1 MKEETK
7 KKITKWFWI
16 LVTVPFAAILFLLL
30 IVWLFAK
37 IPSFEELENPD
48 SKLATQVIAEDGETL
63 TTFHIEN
70 RTFVTYEDLSEHL
83 VHATIATEDARFLRH
98 SGIDFKGLARVFFKT
113 LLLNRSNQGGG
124 STITQQLAKT
134 LYPRK
139 DLDSKIPGWN
149 KVQMVWI
156 KLKEWIT
163 AVKLER
169 EYTKE
174 EILYMYLNSVFFG
187 SNAYG
192 IKAASET
199 FFDKEPADLTVEES
213 ATLVGMVN
221 KPTRYNPVINP
232 DKSLSRRNFVISQME
247 KAGYLTKAQRDSIQQ
262 IPIELSYQMQDHN
275 SGYAPYF
282 RDMLRRV
289 MNAKKPR
296 RSDYQSREDFSA
308 DSLLWATDDLYGWLN
323 KNTKANGEP
332 YNLDKDGLKIYTTIN
347 YKMQRYAEEAV
358 AEHLGTNLQKA
369 FNNELKSKRNPP
381 FANDVDQQT
390 ADLLM
395 NQARK
400 WSDRYRLMKKAGVS
414 ESEIMKSFDKPVP
427 MKVFA
432 WNGKPA
438 LGKERGFV
446 EIDTVMTPND
456 SIRYYKGILRAA
468 FMAIEP
474 STGYIKAYV
483 GGPNYRFFKYDNA
496 RQGKRQIGS
505 TIKPFLYTLA
515 MQGGLSPCTQVVNV
529 SQSFINADGSV
540 WTPRSTDRSDWIG
553 RTVTLKWGLAQS
565 SNNISAYL
573 MKQFG
578 PEALVQMMRQMGIYS
593 FLDPVNSL
601 CVGAADISVYEM
613 VAAYNTFP
621 SKGVYVTPMFVTRIE
636 DNQGNLLSEFTNKKR
651 EAISDQTA
659 FLMASM
665 MRGVVDGGTG
675 SRLRG
680 RYGLKGEIAGKTGTT
695 NDNSDGWFIGYTPT
709 VTAGVWVGAEDRQV
723 HFNSTA
729 LGQGSNAAL
738 PIWALWMKK
747 VLKDGTLGI
756 SESDRFIA
764 PAEMTLS
771 MDCSSGDG
779 TATSGQSSETEY
791 YFE

>member
-7 KKITKWFWI
+7 KKISKWFWI
-16 LVTVPFAAILFLLL
+16 LLAAPFAALLL
-30 IVWLFAK
+30 MLLVVWLFAR

-48 SKLATQVIAEDGETL
+48 SKLATQVIAEEGETL

-83 VHATIATEDARFLRH
+83 VHATIATEDARFLKH

-139 DLDSKIPGWN
+139 ELDSKIPGWN
-149 KVQMVWI
+149 KVEMVWI

-174 EILYMYLNSVFFG
+174 EIMYMYLNSVFFG

-221 KPTRYNPVINP
+221 KPTRYNPALNP
-232 DKSLSRRNFVISQME
+232 DKSLARRNFVISQME

-262 IPIELSYQMQDHN
+262 LPIELSYQVQDHN
-275 SGYAPYF
+275 SGYGPYF

-296 RSDYQSREDFSA
+296 RSDYQFREDFSA

-323 KNTKANGEP
+323 KNTKADGTP

-347 YKMQRYAEEAV
+347 DKMQRYAEEAV
-358 AEHLGTNLQKA
+358 AEHLGTNLQSA
-369 FNNELKSKRNPP
+369 FNKELKSKRNPP
-381 FANDVDQQT
+381 FANDVDAET
-390 ADLLM
+390 ADVLM
-395 NQARK
+395 AQARR
-400 WSDRYRLMKKAGVS
+400 WSDRYRLAKKAGLS
-414 ESEIMKSFDKPVP
+414 ESEILKSFDQPVP

-432 WNGKPA
+432 WNGKKA
-438 LGKERGFV
+438 VGKEKGYV
-446 EIDTVMTPND
+446 EIDTLMTPND

-474 STGYIKAYV
+474 SSGYIKAYV
-483 GGPNYRFFKYDNA
+483 GGPNYRYFKYDNA

-505 TIKPFLYTLA
+505 TVKPFLYTLA

-529 SQSFINADGSV
+529 SQSFLNVDGSV

-578 PEALVQMMRQMGIYS
+578 PDALVQMMRQMGIYS

-613 VAAYNTFP
+613 VSAYNTFP

-659 FLMASM
+659 YLMANM
-665 MRGVVDGGTG
+665 MRGVVDGGTA

-709 VTAGVWVGAEDRQV
+709 ITAGAWVGAEDRQV
-723 HFNSTA
+723 PFQSNA

-738 PIWALWMKK
+738 PIWALWMQK

-771 MDCSSGDG
+771 MDCSGDDS
-779 TATSGQSSETEY
+779 AAVSGQNSETEY